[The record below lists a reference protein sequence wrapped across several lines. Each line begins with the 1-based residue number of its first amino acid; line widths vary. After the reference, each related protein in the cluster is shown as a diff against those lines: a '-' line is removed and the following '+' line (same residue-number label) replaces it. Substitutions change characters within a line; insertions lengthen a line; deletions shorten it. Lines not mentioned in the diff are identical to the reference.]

1 MNTVPVTINRNLVF
15 LDCFNHTLH
24 IIIGFR
30 LDVIRIRVYAITNTA
45 DWLPTKQVRTQHP
58 VTSVVVLSIRDPKRV
73 LKKMFHLTKSYKN
86 LNCNFSEKKNNRKTI
101 ATTIYCMTILK
112 LTKQ

>member
-15 LDCFNHTLH
+15 LDCVNHTLH

-30 LDVIRIRVYAITNTA
+30 LDVICIRVYAITNTA

-58 VTSVVVLSIRDPKRV
+58 VTSVVVLSVRDTERV
-73 LKKMFHLTKSYKN
+73 LKKMFHLSNESYEN
-86 LNCNFSEKKNNRKTI
+86 LNCNFSEKNNRKII

-112 LTKQ
+112 STK